1 MSYIMQSSVRY
12 NTIIIMYK
20 ISDSKSTKKIIKFL
34 GKAYK
39 NHINI
44 RKFGFSNC
52 RHYSLTA
59 NFFGITLTLYTLT
72 KVKSGKMTDN

>member
-12 NTIIIMYK
+12 NTTIIMYK
-20 ISDSKSTKKIIKFL
+20 TSESKSTKKIIKFL

-44 RKFGFSNC
+44 RKFIEII
-52 RHYSLTA
+52 HKYD
-59 NFFGITLTLYTLT
+59 II
-72 KVKSGKMTDN
+72 